1 MELSQVAE
9 LISDFYELD
18 ASDIEKIKNVY
29 KVKVSDNFYCLKT
42 INYEYGHFL
51 FILSAIKH
59 LQSRGFD
66 RIPEII
72 QNKYVEE
79 YVRFEQGYAYL
90 TPWINAR
97 ESNYDN
103 PFDLKNAAI
112 KLSELHKYSRGFE
125 ITSDMKP
132 RIGWFKWI
140 DKFSE
145 RTEDIIRFKDIINEK
160 TVKSEFDK
168 LFVSEADEE
177 IERARTAIENLCHSS
192 YFDKMSK
199 EIYNHGFCH
208 HDYAYHN
215 VLMGSDKKI
224 DIIDFDYCILDSGL
238 HDLGSLLLRAMKN
251 CRWSMDRAIYILD
264 AYSSVNEIENTD
276 IPIMSAF
283 MEFPQDFWQ
292 VGLQYYIEKQPWEE
306 KYFEKKLLRYLD
318 DRYEKE
324 DFIEEFREF
333 KYL

>member
-1 MELSQVAE
+1 MESSQVAE

-59 LQSRGFD
+59 LQNRGFD

-72 QNKYVEE
+72 QNKYGEE

-103 PFDLKNAAI
+103 PIDLKNAAM

-145 RTEDIIRFKDIINEK
+145 RTEDIIKFKDIINEK
-160 TVKSEFDK
+160 
-168 LFVSEADEE
+168 
-177 IERARTAIENLCHSS
+177 
-192 YFDKMSK
+192 
-199 EIYNHGFCH
+199 
-208 HDYAYHN
+208 
-215 VLMGSDKKI
+215 
-224 DIIDFDYCILDSGL
+224 
-238 HDLGSLLLRAMKN
+238 
-251 CRWSMDRAIYILD
+251 
-264 AYSSVNEIENTD
+264 
-276 IPIMSAF
+276 
-283 MEFPQDFWQ
+283 Q
-292 VGLQYYIEKQPWEE
+292 
-306 KYFEKKLLRYLD
+306 
-318 DRYEKE
+318 
-324 DFIEEFREF
+324 
-333 KYL
+333 